1 MWKFVEK
8 NYSFTNIE
16 DLIMYKIEHYIEGF
30 KIPILEYS
38 LFLYQNDKAIQLDL
52 ELCNNVSIINYIP
65 INIDGNEISKYNP
78 ESDVYKDKC
87 NTYKS
92 ESGTDMSLYDRI
104 NNFNIN
110 NMSLWEKSCSFLR
123 YEINN
128 SRVACKCKIKNEFSF
143 SYNETNINDLLTK
156 LEGEKSKS
164 NLDIISCNVLGS
176 KDNIET
182 NTGFYLL
189 LFILAIFIIIFIIF
203 CTKGYNSLKDKIE
216 SIIHKKFKNLNN
228 KNKQRNIINLKTK
241 KQTRNVFERR
251 KPIKQN
257 YSKKNSPLILNNKKN
272 VSQIKF
278 KKNDKKDSTKNEYNI
293 KTTNKKN
300 KTQKKPNITF
310 KPDTDYE
317 LNWLSYEDSI
327 KYDKRSGCD
336 YYCSLIK
343 SKQII
348 TFTFCSFN
356 DYNSGI
362 IKKYIFFF
370 IICITL
376 HNKCFI
382 FYR

>member
-1 MWKFVEK
+1 
-8 NYSFTNIE
+8 
-16 DLIMYKIEHYIEGF
+16 MYKIEHYIEGF

-52 ELCNNVSIINYIP
+52 ELCNNVSIIYYIP

-110 NMSLWEKSCSFLR
+110 NMSLCEKSCSFLR

-128 SRVACKCKIKNEFSF
+128 SRVACECKIKNEFSF

-203 CTKGYNSLKDKIE
+203 CTKGYNSLEDKIE
-216 SIIHKKFKNLNN
+216 SIIHKKFKNVNN

-241 KQTRNVFERR
+241 KQTKNIFKRR

-278 KKNDKKDSTKNEYNI
+278 KKNDKKIQLKM
-293 KTTNKKN
+293 
-300 KTQKKPNITF
+300 
-310 KPDTDYE
+310 
-317 LNWLSYEDSI
+317 SI
-327 KYDKRSGCD
+327 ISKQ
-336 YYCSLIK
+336 LIK
-343 SKQII
+343 KIKHKKSQI
-348 TFTFCSFN
+348 
-356 DYNSGI
+356 
-362 IKKYIFFF
+362 
-370 IICITL
+370 
-376 HNKCFI
+376 
-382 FYR
+382 